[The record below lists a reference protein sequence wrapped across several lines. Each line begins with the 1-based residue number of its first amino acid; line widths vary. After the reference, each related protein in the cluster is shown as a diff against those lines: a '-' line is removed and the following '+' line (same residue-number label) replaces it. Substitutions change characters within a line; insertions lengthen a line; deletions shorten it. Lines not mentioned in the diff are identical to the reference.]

1 MTGYV
6 LPLRKYKILE
16 AALAA
21 SFFCWNN
28 YPKHTKIKNM
38 IWLIV
43 TNFCDEPK
51 KQ

>member
-21 SFFCWNN
+21 SFFTGIIIQNIQ
-28 YPKHTKIKNM
+28 KSRI
-38 IWLIV
+38 
-43 TNFCDEPK
+43 
-51 KQ
+51 